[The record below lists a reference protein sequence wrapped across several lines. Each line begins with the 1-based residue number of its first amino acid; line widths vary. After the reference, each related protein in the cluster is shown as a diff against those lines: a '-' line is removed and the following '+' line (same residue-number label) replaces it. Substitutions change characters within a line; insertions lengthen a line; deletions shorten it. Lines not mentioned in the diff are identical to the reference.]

1 MTLPQLHLR
10 HHYCENLVIGL
21 FKIFSMLIKELVWI
35 LANCTRKVLEHADM
49 DSKMART
56 LHVHRCLPVSTCPP
70 VDDQQQSICSKYL
83 PNDRISGNEHSD
95 ITRSY
100 AECDDTGVTRAYT
113 ECDHLSQIMRR

>member
-1 MTLPQLHLR
+1 MTLPQSHLR

-49 DSKMART
+49 DSKWLGHYMSTGAYLCPHAR
-56 LHVHRCLPVSTCPP
+56 LSMINNNQYV
-70 VDDQQQSICSKYL
+70 QSICQT
-83 PNDRISGNEHSD
+83 NRISGNEHSD

>member
-1 MTLPQLHLR
+1 
-10 HHYCENLVIGL
+10 
-21 FKIFSMLIKELVWI
+21 MLIKELVWI

-56 LHVHRCLPVSTCPP
+56 P